1 VTTLRA
7 LIGGVG
13 PEWERL
19 GGPQATI
26 DLNQLSFRRLHLLG
40 TTFNI
45 RTLDELADVCT
56 ALVPDVLPVVAD
68 GRVRPVVDRVV
79 TFDDAHKAADYL
91 RSNQAIGKV
100 VLEMKEQS

>member
-1 VTTLRA
+1 MTTLRA
-7 LIGGVG
+7 LVGGVG

-26 DLNQLSFRRLHLLG
+26 DLNQLSFRRLHVLG
-40 TTFNI
+40 TTFSI
-45 RTLDELADVCT
+45 RTPDELADVCA
-56 ALVPDVLPVVAD
+56 ALVPDVLPAVAD